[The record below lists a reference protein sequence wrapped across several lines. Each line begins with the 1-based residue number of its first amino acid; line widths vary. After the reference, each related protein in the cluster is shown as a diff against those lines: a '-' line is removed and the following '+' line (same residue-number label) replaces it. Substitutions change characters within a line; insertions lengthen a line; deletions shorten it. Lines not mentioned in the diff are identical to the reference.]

1 MNNRDEPLETYLY
14 RVAAL
19 EGRRYNI
26 KDKNNYDVVG
36 RAVVFLLGE
45 LEGYEKDA
53 KVTISFLEDDNREEA
68 LKIIY
73 DAI

>member
-1 MNNRDEPLETYLY
+1 M
-14 RVAAL
+14 
-19 EGRRYNI
+19 
-26 KDKNNYDVVG
+26 VG

-53 KVTISFLEDDNREEA
+53 KVTISFLEDDNRKEA